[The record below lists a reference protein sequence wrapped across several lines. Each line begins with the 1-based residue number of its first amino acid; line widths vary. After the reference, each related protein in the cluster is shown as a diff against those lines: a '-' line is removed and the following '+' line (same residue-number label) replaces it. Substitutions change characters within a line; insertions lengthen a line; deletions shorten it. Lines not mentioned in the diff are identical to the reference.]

1 MRRNNHVFLLGTIV
15 KYSTNTLP
23 VDGEMTPVIDLQVQ
37 TDSPDQGGRHRI
49 FVTGRQALELYHFIQ
64 ASKDEP
70 LEVTVLGWLHSQ
82 PDGAVVMAS
91 RVTAVVPRPIRELA
105 VKAIRSEKLLEFKHP
120 RDEDKAEFL
129 TFRGNV

>member
-1 MRRNNHVFLLGTIV
+1 MRRNNHVFLMGTIV

-23 VDGEMTPVIDLQVQ
+23 VDGEMTPVMDLQVQ

-64 ASKDEP
+64 ASQDEP

-82 PDGAVVMAS
+82 PDGAIVMAS
-91 RVTAVVPRPIRELA
+91 RVTAVVPRSVRELA
-105 VKAIRSEKLLEFKHP
+105 VKAIHNEKSLELRNLRP
-120 RDEDKAEFL
+120 
-129 TFRGNV
+129 